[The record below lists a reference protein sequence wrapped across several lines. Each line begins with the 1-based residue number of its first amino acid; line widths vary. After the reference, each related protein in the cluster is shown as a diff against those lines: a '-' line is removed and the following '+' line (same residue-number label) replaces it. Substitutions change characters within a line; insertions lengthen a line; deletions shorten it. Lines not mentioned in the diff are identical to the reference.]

1 MLDAFEVPQHA
12 SEPAESLRSSESL
25 GVETTKLRRKQLS
38 VLALARLAPS
48 VYWLRVE
55 REWEPKSS
63 QTMVGRWSAREE
75 VGRQASRQTENGF
88 TVTGWWD
95 GATL

>member
-1 MLDAFEVPQHA
+1 M
-12 SEPAESLRSSESL
+12 
-25 GVETTKLRRKQLS
+25 
-38 VLALARLAPS
+38 
-48 VYWLRVE
+48 RVE